1 MRAVFRFKSQLLV
14 ALLVGAVCSAGC
26 SDDETAPT
34 TPSPTTSSVTW
45 QTNLATA
52 GASSRSFTTT
62 RSGTVSITLQRLGT
76 STEMRA
82 GLGVGI
88 PLADGS
94 GCVLSRS
101 VETVPGSTAQRSR
114 SPRPKPGSTAQLEL
128 DVDAGDYCVQV
139 YDLGELT
146 SAAAF
151 TVVLV
156 YPIAAS

>member
-1 MRAVFRFKSQLLV
+1 
-14 ALLVGAVCSAGC
+14 
-26 SDDETAPT
+26 
-34 TPSPTTSSVTW
+34 VTW
-45 QTNLATA
+45 QTNLATE
-52 GASSRSFTTT
+52 GATSRSFTTT
-62 RSGTVSITLQRLGT
+62 RSGTVSITLQQFGS
-76 STEMRA
+76 STTMRA

-101 VETVPGSTAQRSR
+101 VETVAGT
-114 SPRPKPGSTAQLEL
+114 TAQLEL

-146 SAAAF
+146 SPTAF